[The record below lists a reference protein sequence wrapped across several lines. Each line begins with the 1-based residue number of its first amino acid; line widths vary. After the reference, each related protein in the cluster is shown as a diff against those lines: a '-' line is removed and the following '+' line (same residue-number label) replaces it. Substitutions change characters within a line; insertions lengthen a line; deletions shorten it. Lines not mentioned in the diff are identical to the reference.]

1 MEIKEAIDILLD
13 TDLTCYG
20 YSKKEVDEAGN
31 MGAEALEKQIPKK
44 PKAERVYLYAEHFEE
59 WLECPECGEVIPDI
73 SDNETECYCA
83 GCGQKLSWD

>member
-31 MGAEALEKQIPKK
+31 MGVEALEKQIPKK
-44 PKAERVYLYAEHFEE
+44 PINKSGRYSGHYL
-59 WLECPECGEVIPDI
+59 CPTCNRIYWKDEIVP
-73 SDNETECYCA
+73 NYCQ
-83 GCGQKLSWD
+83 GCGQKFNLD

>member
-20 YSKKEVDEAGN
+20 YSKKEVDEAGD

-44 PKAERVYLYAEHFEE
+44 PIKYSIIGNEQTWICPICNRLYWKRDH
-59 WLECPECGEVIPDI
+59 L
-73 SDNETECYCA
+73 SDYCNS
-83 GCGQKLSWD
+83 CGQKFDLK

>member
-31 MGAEALEKQIPKK
+31 MGVEALEKQIPKLVDTI
-44 PKAERVYLYAEHFEE
+44 PGDYTSDYICTVCGETTRFEHQKY
-59 WLECPECGEVIPDI
+59 CVECGQRLE
-73 SDNETECYCA
+73 
-83 GCGQKLSWD
+83 W

>member
-31 MGAEALEKQIPKK
+31 MGVEALEKQIPKQV
-44 PKAERVYLYAEHFEE
+44 RYLDRDTGCFQCRTCSGVICNTSYD
-59 WLECPECGEVIPDI
+59 LEDYK
-73 SDNETECYCA
+73 YCLI
-83 GCGQKLSWD
+83 CGQKVDWSK

>member
-44 PKAERVYLYAEHFEE
+44 PVIEE
-59 WLECPECGEVIPDI
+59 DKVIFGIVLWSSIRLE
-73 SDNETECYCA
+73 
-83 GCGQKLSWD
+83 

>member
-44 PKAERVYLYAEHFEE
+44 PIKHTELPNDRITYL
-59 WLECPECGEVIPDI
+59 CPTCNRLYWDKEFL
-73 SDNETECYCA
+73 SDWCSS
-83 GCGQKLSWD
+83 CGQRFEIVEVGR